1 MGYSP
6 RGRKESDM
14 TEATLRARAHTH
26 THTHTHTCNVQ
37 KSTVEG
43 LRERCNKAEE
53 GFPEEVMLELALE
66 LGFHR
71 SRGRLVGG
79 DQGEKACQEQ
89 GSAGIEVS
97 GTWATARRGTGW

>member
-14 TEATLRARAHTH
+14 TEATLRAHTH

-97 GTWATARRGTGW
+97 GMWATARRRTGW